1 MLQNV
6 YANMG
11 GNVLVHVA
19 VPTLGMIAAHW
30 AVVSWAPSQV
40 TRDSVYDAKYI
51 YRCATNLNNA

>member
-1 MLQNV
+1 ME
-6 YANMG
+6 

-19 VPTLGMIAAHW
+19 VPALGIIAAHW

-51 YRCATNLNNA
+51 YR